1 MPFEYTQSL
10 TTAVKMVGRSVDKK
24 DEIQAYI
31 KARSKL
37 GCSLKKLMTEIST
50 AFGPSCVSYDTVRRW
65 KKKFESGVESIK
77 NAPKSGRPKSASCKE
92 SISKIM
98 EIIEGDARF
107 TVRDIARKLGI
118 SLSMVHLIL
127 KKHLKVRKI
136 SARWVPHLL
145 TDEQKRQQVKVA
157 KKLLQMFPK
166 YDKKQFA
173 NVVTGDETWVHYFEP
188 VRKVSN
194 KIWATKHSKRP
205 IIAKHS
211 LKVLYAIFFSGEGVA
226 IKVPVKKGKSI
237 TGKYYNDVVLK
248 KLKKYYQKRR
258 HATGF
263 KHVRL
268 LHDNAPAHTSTIV
281 TAFLKKEKV
290 TVLPHPQYSPDLA
303 PCDFFLFPKLKAF
316 LAGRKY

>member
-1 MPFEYTQSL
+1 
-10 TTAVKMVGRSVDKK
+10 MVGRSVDKK
-24 DEIQAYI
+24 DEIRAYI

-77 NAPKSGRPKSASCKE
+77 NAPKSGRPKSASRKE
-92 SISKIM
+92 IVSKI
-98 EIIEGDARF
+98 IIEGDARC
-107 TVRDIARKLGI
+107 TVRDIARKVGI
-118 SLSMVHLIL
+118 SLSTVHLIL

-145 TDEQKRQQVKVA
+145 TDEQKRQRVKVA
-157 KKLLQMFPK
+157 KKLLQMFQK
-166 YDKKQFA
+166 YDEKQFA

-205 IIAKHS
+205 IIAKRS
-211 LKVLYAIFFSGEGVA
+211 LSTKKVLYAIFFSGEWVA

-237 TGKYYNDVVLK
+237 TGRSTEETEKSIIRND
-248 KLKKYYQKRR
+248 
-258 HATGF
+258 A
-263 KHVRL
+263 
-268 LHDNAPAHTSTIV
+268 
-281 TAFLKKEKV
+281 
-290 TVLPHPQYSPDLA
+290 LPLILNVSVFYMTMPQLIP
-303 PCDFFLFPKLKAF
+303 PQ
-316 LAGRKY
+316 

>member
-1 MPFEYTQSL
+1 
-10 TTAVKMVGRSVDKK
+10 MVGRSVDKK
-24 DEIQAYI
+24 DEIRAYI

-50 AFGPSCVSYDTVRRW
+50 AFRPSCVSYDTVRRW

-77 NAPKSGRPKSASCKE
+77 NAPKSGRSKSASRKE
-92 SISKIM
+92 IVSKIK

-107 TVRDIARKLGI
+107 TVCDIARKVGI
-118 SLSMVHLIL
+118 SLSTVHHIL

-145 TDEQKRQQVKVA
+145 TDEQKRQRVKVA

-205 IIAKHS
+205 IIAKRS
-211 LKVLYAIFFSGEGVA
+211 LSTKKVLYAIFFSGEGVA
-226 IKVPVKKGKSI
+226 IKVPVKKGKRI
-237 TGKYYNDVVLK
+237 TGKYYKGVVLK
-248 KLKKYYQKRR
+248 KNWKSIIRNDALP
-258 HATGF
+258 
-263 KHVRL
+263 L
-268 LHDNAPAHTSTIV
+268 
-281 TAFLKKEKV
+281 
-290 TVLPHPQYSPDLA
+290 VLNMSVFHMTMPQLIP
-303 PCDFFLFPKLKAF
+303 PQ
-316 LAGRKY
+316 